1 VKRLLLCLVLC
12 GAGYAFAQHKTP
24 AAGHNSEAAQ
34 EDHVAKEER
43 DLNGWKWANFVVL
56 VGLLGYL
63 IAKNAPAFFQS
74 RTSEIQKG
82 IAEATALKQKAEAQS
97 REIAQRLAGLDAEIN
112 KMRTEASHELHAEGA
127 RIHAE
132 TEQMLAKIHSQ
143 AEQDITSAG
152 KAARQALKAHAAA
165 LAVELAEDKL
175 RARLNAERQN
185 TLVDGFVKDL
195 RATRTEV
202 N

>member
-1 VKRLLLCLVLC
+1 MKRLLLCLVLC
-12 GAGYAFAQHKTP
+12 GAGYAFAQHETP

-34 EDHVAKEER
+34 EDHAAKEER
-43 DLNGWKWANFVVL
+43 DLTGWKWANFAIL

-82 IAEATALKQKAEAQS
+82 IADATALKQKADAQA
-97 REIAQRLAGLDAEIN
+97 REIEQRLAGLDAEIN
-112 KMRTEASHELHAEGA
+112 KMRTEASLELHAEGA
-127 RIHAE
+127 RIQAE
-132 TEQMLAKIHSQ
+132 TEQLLAKIHSQ

-152 KAARQALKAHAAA
+152 KAARQALKVHAAA
-165 LAVELAEDKL
+165 LAVELAEGKL
-175 RARLNAERQN
+175 RARLNAEGQN

>member
-1 VKRLLLCLVLC
+1 MKRLLVCLVLC
-12 GAGYAFAQHKTP
+12 SASYVFAQHEAP
-24 AAGHNSEAAQ
+24 APAHNSEAAQ
-34 EDHVAKEER
+34 EDHAAKEER
-43 DLNGWKWANFVVL
+43 DLTGWKWLNFAVL

-63 IAKNAPAFFQS
+63 IAKNASPFFQS

-82 IAEATALKQKAEAQS
+82 IAEATALKQKADAQA
-97 REIAQRLAGLDAEIN
+97 REIEQRMAGLDAEIN

-143 AEQDITSAG
+143 AEQDIASAG

-165 LAVELAEDKL
+165 LAVELAETKL
-175 RARLNAERQN
+175 RARLSAEGQN